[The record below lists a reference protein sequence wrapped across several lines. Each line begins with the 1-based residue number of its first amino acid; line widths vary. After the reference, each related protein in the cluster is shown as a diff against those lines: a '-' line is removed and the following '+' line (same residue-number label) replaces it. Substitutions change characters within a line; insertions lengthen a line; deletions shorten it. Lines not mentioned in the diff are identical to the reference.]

1 MSRDEKERRIIDL
14 YYNQGKTTREII
26 KELRVSPNYV
36 SAILKKEEEKNNN
49 IVTNKQHQPSSSSH
63 ATKAYEL
70 FSNGKTP
77 LQVAIALNIKQ
88 SEVTKYYKEYWILK
102 RLHKL
107 YSAYTELGDEGLGA
121 FLKLYRLIKEKGMSV
136 EQVVNAIEIAIH
148 KLPYMENLYKQA
160 KDEVNKL
167 QYIRQGLLNDIAALR
182 YKTSILDKTAF
193 SCEQERMRT
202 EQRLQELTAQKDRIE
217 RLITNVL
224 NEEGYSKLEHIT
236 KENVKAILSDNKKLI
251 SVSFAALLQTLKTD
265 PQMIK
270 LIQNMSSANDG
281 EQYKENNNIVKY
293 LEFNKDSILDLAEKH
308 YENLV
313 EALTNSAISN
323 TAASSS
329 PHNGSWAT

>member
-70 FSNGKTP
+70 LSEGKTP

-121 FLKLYRLIKEKGMSV
+121 FLKLYRLMKEKGMSI
-136 EQVVNAIEIAIH
+136 EQVINAVEIAIH
-148 KLPYMENLYKQA
+148 KLPHMESLYKQA
-160 KDEVNKL
+160 KDEVDKL
-167 QYIRQGLLNDIAALR
+167 QYIRQGLLNDIAALK
-182 YKTSILDKTAF
+182 YKISILDKTAF
-193 SCEQERMRT
+193 SIEQDYKRK
-202 EQRLQELTAQKDRIE
+202 EQ
-217 RLITNVL
+217 
-224 NEEGYSKLEHIT
+224 
-236 KENVKAILSDNKKLI
+236 
-251 SVSFAALLQTLKTD
+251 
-265 PQMIK
+265 
-270 LIQNMSSANDG
+270 
-281 EQYKENNNIVKY
+281 
-293 LEFNKDSILDLAEKH
+293 
-308 YENLV
+308 
-313 EALTNSAISN
+313 
-323 TAASSS
+323 
-329 PHNGSWAT
+329 